1 MTKLFISFFVGV
13 AVGCVFMHL
22 RYDYMLVEIEQ
33 VAEEAYEQRL
43 ADPHHCV
50 SICTDIFEKAGC

>member
-1 MTKLFISFFVGV
+1 MTKLFISFFMGV

-22 RYDYMLVEIEQ
+22 RFDYMLVEIEQ
-33 VAEEAYEQRL
+33 AAAEMYEQRL

-50 SICTDIFEKAGC
+50 SICVEQFEKMGC